1 MNASSGHHTVFL
13 VPLSQE
19 VGLTSM
25 ALGLV
30 RALRLAGVRVG
41 FFKPIFQPEA
51 VKGDRDLAVHFARSL
66 CGKITPDA
74 IAFDH
79 AADMVRAGQLAGLME
94 EVVAIIESVRATR
107 DVVIV
112 EGLIP
117 EVDIQVATRLN
128 IEMINS
134 LGADV
139 VPVLSARD
147 RNLGDLAVRTATA
160 IEQYGD
166 EGRRPIAG
174 VLINHCSPATAAALA
189 KAGSL
194 VVDGQADPVPV
205 LAAAVTEPRLSAPRV
220 IDVAEGLGFEILHR
234 GDIET
239 VRMEAP
245 LVAARAPEKLLGHLR
260 PGTLVI
266 TPGDRSDAILATAL
280 IAQRGMPLA

>member
-1 MNASSGHHTVFL
+1 MTTAVAHHTVFL

-41 FFKPIFQPEA
+41 YFKPILQPEA
-51 VKGDRDLAVHFARSL
+51 VKGDHDLAVYFARSL

-74 IAFDH
+74 IDFKH
-79 AADMVRAGQLAGLME
+79 AADLVRVGQLGALME
-94 EVVAIIESVRATR
+94 EVVARVEAVRASR

-128 IEMINS
+128 IEMIKS

-147 RNLGDLAVRTATA
+147 RDLGDLAVRTATA
-160 IEQYGD
+160 VEQYGD
-166 EGRRPIAG
+166 EGRRPIIG
-174 VLINHCSPATAAALA
+174 VLLNYCVQKTAGALS

-194 VVDGQADPVPV
+194 VVEGRAEPVPV
-205 LAAAVTEPRLSAPRV
+205 LAAVVTEPHLSAPRV
-220 IDVAEGLGFEILHR
+220 VDVANGLGFEILQR
-234 GDIET
+234 GEIET
-239 VRMEAP
+239 ARVETT

-260 PGTLVI
+260 PGTLIV
-266 TPGDRSDAILATAL
+266 TPGDRSDGSS
-280 IAQRGMPLA
+280 RPH

>member
-1 MNASSGHHTVFL
+1 MPSSPAHHTVYL

-41 FFKPIFQPEA
+41 YFKPILQPEA

-74 IAFDH
+74 IPFDH
-79 AADMVRAGQLAGLME
+79 AADLVRAGQLHGLME
-94 EVVAIIESVRATR
+94 EVVAKIEAVRAAH

-128 IEMINS
+128 IAMIKS
-134 LGADV
+134 LAAYV

-147 RNLGDLAVRTATA
+147 RDLGDLAVRTATA

-166 EGRRPIAG
+166 AGRRAITG
-174 VLINHCSPATAAALA
+174 VLINYCSPAVAAALTD
-189 KAGSL
+189 AGSL
-194 VVDGQADPVPV
+194 V
-205 LAAAVTEPRLSAPRV
+205 
-220 IDVAEGLGFEILHR
+220 IEGR
-234 GDIET
+234 T
-239 VRMEAP
+239 
-245 LVAARAPEKLLGHLR
+245 
-260 PGTLVI
+260 
-266 TPGDRSDAILATAL
+266 
-280 IAQRGMPLA
+280 